1 MSDGEAMEEDR
12 RSDGKKL
19 KGRGHSSKMDIEN
32 ERYSGKD
39 GVFEKIDSDASQVGP
54 QRSVEGWIVF
64 ISGVHAEA
72 QEEDIKDKFCE
83 FGEIKNIHLSLD
95 LSLIHI

>member
-1 MSDGEAMEEDR
+1 
-12 RSDGKKL
+12 L
-19 KGRGHSSKMDIEN
+19 KELRFDVVIN
-32 ERYSGKD
+32 PRT
-39 GVFEKIDSDASQVGP
+39 IA
-54 QRSVEGWIVF
+54 VEGWIVF

-95 LSLIHI
+95 RRTGYVKVRRVFSKHLCTRTFGQCMCFPGLLFGGVPNKIRGSKSN